1 MWTDIKV
8 VDKKIPVSQLGDD
21 ELLVVVASD
30 LDEASRERFERAA
43 YPNMTQQMNY
53 LRVLSGF
60 LEERGKKPFV
70 YFSWEIK
77 ERPLL
82 EKRWLISRYFRRM
95 RSVWNVSNLVVV
107 LPSESSFEQD
117 LAFAEDLYTMHRS
130 SSPILPG
137 ETCTHAYN
145 KACLWITSELSKK
158 HAIGLKHKLAYMDWV
173 NENPDDL
180 TSLEMGRRLKEFAD
194 NHGCQFEEL
203 EEKQMAK
210 EGLNLLLA
218 VGQASQTSPSRLFIL
233 SKNYDSSTPPL
244 MLVGK
249 GITFDTGGINVKPF
263 ASHVGAMKNDMGGAA
278 LMSQLFMAL
287 VSSGYKKP
295 IVLVVPACEN
305 LVDADAM
312 KPGTVVK
319 SHHGEKVLI
328 EHTDAEG
335 RLILADAIS
344 YAQKKFKP
352 ELTMVAATLTTAAL
366 RQYTNFITPCYFA
379 DKSLQSRIEEASQ
392 LVGERFLFWDDFLP
406 FEAANRAK
414 FGDLTN
420 MGRMPGH
427 ASIGGGSNVAAH
439 FLRRFADY
447 PLVHFDIFASAW
459 NWSGDYPGGTFGA
472 TGAPFHSLYNALLD
486 CN

>member
-1 MWTDIKV
+1 MWTDVKII
-8 VDKKIPVSQLGDD
+8 DKKIPISELGDD
-21 ELLVVVASD
+21 ELLVVISSD
-30 LDEASRERFERAA
+30 LDESSKEIFERAA
-43 YPNMTQQMNY
+43 YPNLTQQMNY

-70 YFSWEIK
+70 YFSWESN

-95 RSVWNVSNLVVV
+95 RSVWNVSNLVI
-107 LPSESSFEQD
+107 LLASQSTFQQD
-117 LAFAEDLYTMHRS
+117 LAFAEDLYMMHRS

-137 ETCTHAYN
+137 DTSVHAFKN
-145 KACLWITSELSKK
+145 ATLWVTSELSKS
-158 HAIGLKHKLAYMDWV
+158 HRNGLKHKLAYMDWV

-180 TSLEMGRRLKEFAD
+180 TSLEMGQRLKAFAD
-194 NHGCQFEEL
+194 DHSCSYEEL
-203 EEKQMAK
+203 DEKRLAEQ
-210 EGLNLLLA
+210 GLNLLLA
-218 VGQASQTSPSRLFIL
+218 VGQASLKSPSRLFIL
-233 SKNYDSSTPPL
+233 SKNCDGTTAPL

-263 ASHVGAMKNDMGGAA
+263 ESHVGAMKNDMGGAA

-287 VSSGYKKP
+287 VSSGYTKP
-295 IVLVVPACEN
+295 LVLVVPACEN
-305 LVDADAM
+305 LVDANSM
-312 KPGTVVK
+312 KPGTVIK

-344 YAQKKFKP
+344 YAQKAYKP
-352 ELTMVAATLTTAAL
+352 ELTLVAATLTTAAL

-379 DKSLQSRIEEASQ
+379 DKNLQARIEAAAKR
-392 LVGERFLFWDDFLP
+392 VGERFLFWDDFLP
-406 FEAANRAK
+406 FESANRAK

-459 NWSGDYPGGTFGA
+459 NWSGDYPGGTSGA
-472 TGAPFHSLYNALLD
+472 TGAPFHSLFHALLD
-486 CN
+486 GK